1 MAMRPDFWRTL
12 PLAEL
17 NAQEWEALCDGCAQ
31 CCTIKLED
39 EDDGSIGYTGV
50 TCRLLNLDTC
60 RCTAYSQRH
69 QRVPDCI
76 EFGSDLVAG
85 LAWLP
90 ATCAY
95 RLRSE
100 GRPLEWWHYLNSGD
114 PETVH
119 AAGISVRGHAIS
131 EEYVHGDDIEAHVL
145 HWVTP
150 TRSTD

>member
-1 MAMRPDFWRTL
+1 MRAEFWRTL

-31 CCTIKLED
+31 CCALKLED
-39 EDDGSIGYTGV
+39 ADDGSIGYTGV
-50 TCRLLNLDTC
+50 TCRLLDVDTC
-60 RCTAYSQRH
+60 RCTAYPLRH

-76 EFGSDLVAG
+76 EIGPETVAQ

-100 GRPLEWWHYLNSGD
+100 GAPLEWWHYLNSGD
-114 PETVH
+114 RDTVH
-119 AAGISVRGHAIS
+119 TAGISVRGHAIS
-131 EEYVHGDDIEAHVL
+131 EEYVHPDDMESHVL
-145 HWVTP
+145 RWVTP
-150 TRSTD
+150 QRRKD